1 MKVHFS
7 DEGWEDYQFWVAND
21 PKALGRLNGLIEEC
35 RRTPFKGTGKPEPL
49 KGNLTGLWSH
59 RINREHRLVYMFE
72 AGTLY
77 IVSCRYHY

>member
-1 MKVHFS
+1 MNTP
-7 DEGWEDYQFWVAND
+7 DLARREPGW
-21 PKALGRLNGLIEEC
+21 KLNGRCLHHYTTAQRLPPELTDARI
-35 RRTPFKGTGKPEPL
+35 KPESL
-49 KGNLTGLWSH
+49 EENLTRLWSR